1 MSQKAPGKAHRKG
14 ISLVE
19 IMRRFPDDAS
29 AEAYFVERRWPD
41 GPACPHCGSTNVQSG
56 TKHKTMPYRC
66 REKECAKRFSAK
78 SGTVMEGSKLGFQVW
93 MVATFLL
100 STNLKSVS
108 SMKLHRDLDIT
119 QKSAWFLAHRLRRAL
134 DRDGD
139 MFAGPVEVDETYFG
153 GKRRNMSNA
162 KRKELSGTGR
172 GAVGKVAVVGIK
184 DRETKHV
191 RARVVEATDK
201 FTLQGFVVEHT
212 APGATVYTDEASAYE
227 WLPFKH
233 ESVKHSV
240 SQYVRGMAHTNGA
253 ESFWSMLKRAHM
265 GTFHKMSPKHLDRYV
280 TEFEGRQNVREND
293 TIDQLGAMVEGMEGK
308 RLTYKGLIAPNGLES
323 GVRGSEIPSCV
334 LLSLY
339 FNKLIFIHLTILSF
353 DNSAPNTAQWL
364 ARRRSTPSLSD

>member
-19 IMRRFPDDAS
+19 IMRKFPDDVS
-29 AEAYFVERRWPD
+29 AEAYFVERRWPN
-41 GPACPHCGSTNVQSG
+41 GVACPHCGSTNVQSG

-78 SGTVMEGSKLGFQVW
+78 TGTVMEGSKLGFQVW
-93 MVATFLL
+93 VVATFLL

-108 SMKLHRDLDIT
+108 SMKLHRDIDIT

-139 MFAGPVEVDETYFG
+139 MFTGPVEVDETYFG

-162 KRKELSGTGR
+162 KRKELAGTGR

-227 WLPFKH
+227 GFR
-233 ESVKHSV
+233 SNTRASSTASHSTSGV
-240 SQYVRGMAHTNGA
+240 WHTNGA

-265 GTFHKMSPKHLDRYV
+265 GTFHKMSPKHLHRYV
-280 TEFEGRQNVREND
+280 DEFEGRQNVRDDD
-293 TIDQLGAMVEGMEGK
+293 TIDQLGAMVLGMEGK
-308 RLTYKGLIAPNGLES
+308 RLTYEVLIAPNGLDS
-323 GVRGSEIPSCV
+323 S
-334 LLSLY
+334 
-339 FNKLIFIHLTILSF
+339 
-353 DNSAPNTAQWL
+353 
-364 ARRRSTPSLSD
+364 ARRA

>member
-19 IMRRFPDDAS
+19 VMRRFPDDAS

-41 GPACPHCGSTNVQSG
+41 GPTCPHCGSANVQSG

-139 MFAGPVEVDETYFG
+139 MFAGPVEVDETYIG
-153 GKRRNMSNA
+153 GKRKNMSNA
-162 KRKELSGTGR
+162 KRKELSDAGAGR
-172 GAVGKVAVVGIK
+172 GAVGKTAVVGIK

-191 RARVVEATDK
+191 RAKVVESTDK
-201 FTLQGFVVEHT
+201 PTLQGFVIDHA

-227 WLPFKH
+227 GLPFEH

-240 SQYVRGMAHTNGA
+240 SEYVRGMAHTNGA

-265 GTFHKMSPKHLDRYV
+265 GTFHKMSPKHLHRYLD
-280 TEFEGRQNVREND
+280 EFAGRQNVREND
-293 TIDQLGAMVEGMEGK
+293 TIDQLGAMVQGMEGK
-308 RLTYKGLIAPNGLES
+308 RLRYEELIAPNGLAS
-323 GVRGSEIPSCV
+323 GARG
-334 LLSLY
+334 
-339 FNKLIFIHLTILSF
+339 
-353 DNSAPNTAQWL
+353 A
-364 ARRRSTPSLSD
+364 